1 MLVDIN
7 LLPKREKRSEK
18 SVYILFIFAGVAL
31 LSIIVMLFIGQSIQK
46 KNDELA
52 KQVNTM
58 KEQVESSQTLLT
70 TYENSNAAAEL
81 EKAVI
86 WAEDYP
92 LKTVPVIRELTS
104 YLPERGFILSFLYNE
119 DGTIQ
124 LEAQFDTTRE
134 AAYYLKRL
142 MDSAWI
148 TDVTLSKLSTT
159 TITTSVDEGALS
171 TEQDV
176 QRYIGSFQIFL
187 NKETIKEEEQM
198 DQQEKEQGD
207 SNS

>member
-7 LLPKREKRSEK
+7 LLPKKERRSNK
-18 SVYILFIFAGVAL
+18 SIYILFIFVGATILCLIA
-31 LSIIVMLFIGQSIQK
+31 MLFIGHSIQK
-46 KNDELA
+46 KNNALA
-52 KQVNTM
+52 KQVNTI
-58 KEQVESSQTLLT
+58 KEQVETSQTMLT
-70 TYENSNAAAEL
+70 TYENSNAAGEL

-92 LKTVPVIRELTS
+92 IKTVPIIRELTS
-104 YLPERGFILSFLYNE
+104 YLPERGYILSFLYNE

-134 AAYYLKRL
+134 AAYYLKRM

-159 TITTSVDEGALS
+159 AITTSVDEGALS

-176 QRYIGSFQIFL
+176 QRYNGSFQIFL
-187 NKETIKEEEQM
+187 NKETIKEEEQ
-198 DQQEKEQGD
+198 GD

>member
-1 MLVDIN
+1 MLVNIN
-7 LLPKREKRSEK
+7 LLPKKERRSNK
-18 SVYILFIFAGVAL
+18 SIYILFIFTVVAIL
-31 LSIIVMLFIGQSIQK
+31 CLIAMLFLGHFIQK

-52 KQVNTM
+52 QQVNKI
-58 KEQVESSQTLLT
+58 KEQVETSQTMLT
-70 TYENSNAAAEL
+70 TYENSNAAGEL

-134 AAYYLKRL
+134 AAYYLNRL

-148 TDVTLSKLSTT
+148 TDVTLSKLSAT

-176 QRYIGSFQIFL
+176 QRYNGSFQIFL
-187 NKETIKEEEQM
+187 SKETIKEEEQM